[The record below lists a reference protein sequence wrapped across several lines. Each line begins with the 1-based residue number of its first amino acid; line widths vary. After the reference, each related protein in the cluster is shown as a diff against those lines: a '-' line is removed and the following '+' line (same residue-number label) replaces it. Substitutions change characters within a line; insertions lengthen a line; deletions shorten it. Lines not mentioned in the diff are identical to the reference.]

1 MVNPH
6 FLSFCPLSLSR
17 PVFRPHPAL
26 SSDTQSAVLASHVLR
41 AARYFAAGERGS
53 GCFCARTRGGRRRTL
68 VPGDSG
74 GRGHRGAG
82 SLLRGDERSAG
93 EEQAETVQPC
103 KQFWWDSHARFG
115 PSVLSQ
121 VNPALTLALLATRR
135 LDVLRALVYITAQ
148 CLGACLGAGALY
160 LALPLKTTA
169 EHFVNKVSSG
179 VVDPERSAASRPS
192 AALSGPLLPP
202 QVPLQLNAAQALG
215 VEVLCTFQMV
225 FTVFSVEEQRRRENP
240 EPGNLAI
247 GFAHSAGVLLGVR
260 RPEADRFGDV

>member
-6 FLSFCPLSLSR
+6 LLSFCPVSLSR

-53 GCFCARTRGGRRRTL
+53 GCFCARTRGGPRRTL

-103 KQFWWDSHARFG
+103 KQFWWDSHACFG
-115 PSVLSQ
+115 PFVLSQ

-202 QVPLQLNAAQALG
+202 PGPPAAERGPGSGCRGAVHLPDGLHRLLCGGAAPEGEPRTRKPGHRLRPLRRSAAG
-215 VEVLCTFQMV
+215 G
-225 FTVFSVEEQRRRENP
+225 EE
-240 EPGNLAI
+240 A
-247 GFAHSAGVLLGVR
+247 
-260 RPEADRFGDV
+260 